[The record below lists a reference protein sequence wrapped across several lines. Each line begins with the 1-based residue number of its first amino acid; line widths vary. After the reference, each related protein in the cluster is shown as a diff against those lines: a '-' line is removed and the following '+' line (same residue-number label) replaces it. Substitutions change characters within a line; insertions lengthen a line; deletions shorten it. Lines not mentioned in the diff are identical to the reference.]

1 MFLNNSEKRF
11 IIQLY
16 QGIFLDYDE
25 INHIAYRIYDIDNN
39 KIILSWT
46 VAFLEDEPENIG
58 PPLSSPD
65 TFNFTPFYESEEIE
79 DNISDNNNDEYHEV

>member
-39 KIILSWT
+39 KIILS
-46 VAFLEDEPENIG
+46 
-58 PPLSSPD
+58 
-65 TFNFTPFYESEEIE
+65 
-79 DNISDNNNDEYHEV
+79 